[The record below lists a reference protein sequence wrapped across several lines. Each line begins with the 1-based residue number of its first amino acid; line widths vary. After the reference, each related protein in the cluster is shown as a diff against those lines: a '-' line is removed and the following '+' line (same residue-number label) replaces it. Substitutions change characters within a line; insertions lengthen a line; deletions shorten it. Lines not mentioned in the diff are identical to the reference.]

1 MHTDAPAAVAPH
13 DPVAAAVAHEPATC
27 EPATWEG
34 APGFG
39 QWRLDP
45 RTRHVTRSPSL
56 VRLLGAQ
63 PGARSVPFAEH
74 FACYHPDDRA
84 GLVARIEGILD
95 GRRPAIPYQARARIV
110 RPDGTVLDVIVQ
122 GLPEQ
127 GPDGTLVALHGL
139 LLDVSD
145 LVRSERRAHETDTL
159 LHGTLDSMDQGLV
172 VLDAAQRVR
181 VFNRSAADLLD
192 LPETVLRAG
201 VAFPDIHAYQ
211 RARGDFAAAET
222 DLRLGMIGR
231 DLRAL
236 PPLFDWRLPSG
247 LILEVRR
254 SPLPDGGAV
263 LTFSDVTQNRIA
275 ERAVEESERRYR
287 LLAENAT
294 DIIIWSDLT
303 TCRRY
308 VSPAVRA
315 VLGYDPEDLIG
326 TQPLDFVHPDEVA
339 EYRRVLGDL
348 TGGRAARALTS
359 QRYRHRDGHWVW
371 LEISFSLTHDRATG
385 APDGYVAT
393 LRDVSARKAAED
405 ALRLSEAR
413 YRALADALPQLVWIA
428 STETGDATYVNRRFE
443 DYYGPIGPTRAARI
457 ARNHPDD
464 AERMERLWSE
474 ARTRRAAYE
483 VEGRL
488 RRHDGT
494 YRWHKLVLLPIWQGP
509 TMVGMLGTALDI
521 DEIVAARREVE
532 DASSLL
538 HLAQQAAHAGT
549 WHLDLDSGR
558 IEWSAESARLHGI
571 ETDRS
576 YALDTADW
584 LALIDRGDGEQA
596 MQIAAAAAAAGETF
610 SIEFRVPAADG
621 GVRWINGV
629 GRGAPGTARRMM
641 GLNIDI
647 TARKAAEAA
656 LLAAKAAADAA
667 RLEAE
672 RASAAKSEFLAAM
685 SHEIRTPLNGV
696 IGYADLLLDEA
707 DLGPTARRHA
717 DRIRTA
723 GAALLTVVNDV
734 LDFSKVEAGQ
744 IEIVPRPFAL
754 ETLIDSAV
762 SIVRP
767 SAERK
772 GLALAAAC
780 GPGLPDWI
788 AGDED
793 RLRQIL
799 LNLLNNA
806 VKFTP
811 AGRIDL
817 SVAAAPGAA
826 AAPRLR
832 FEVRDTGIGIPA
844 DKCDRLFRRFSQV
857 DGSISREYGG
867 TGLGLAISKSLVA
880 LMGGAIGVASAVGH
894 GSTFWFEADLP
905 AAAPAARAEAPAAAV
920 ARGTGFRLLL
930 AEDVPLNQ
938 ELARTILERA
948 GHRIDVVA
956 DGVAAVAAV
965 QARPYDL
972 VLMDVQM
979 PVMDGITATR
989 RIRALD
995 GPAAALPIVAMTAN
1009 VLPQQVAELRTAGL
1023 DDHVG
1028 KPFRTDALLAAIDR
1042 WAGRRRDAAGTRGAD
1057 GAGAPRP
1064 GGAID
1069 RAILDE
1075 MTAMVGRDRM
1085 GDLLAMLAREL
1096 EQRFGPGAAE
1106 GGRERLMLDAHAM
1119 VSAASMVGFTGL
1131 AETCRSVEAACRA
1144 GDDVAP
1150 LRRTLQ
1156 ARAAETIAAIAA
1168 LRAA

>member
-1 MHTDAPAAVAPH
+1 MQTDATRPAAPP
-13 DPVAAAVAHEPATC
+13 DPARPQAAGEPA
-27 EPATWEG
+27 PWDG

-45 RTRHVTRSPSL
+45 CTRRVTRSANL
-56 VRLLGAQ
+56 ARLLGT
-63 PGARSVPFAEH
+63 PGACDLPLAEH
-74 FACYHPDDRA
+74 VACYHPDDRA
-84 GLVARIEGILD
+84 ALVARLEGILE
-95 GRRPAIPYQARARIV
+95 GSRPAIPYQARARVV
-110 RPDGTVLDVIVQ
+110 RPDGTVLDAIIQ
-122 GLPEQ
+122 GLPES
-127 GPDGTLVALHGL
+127 GPDGALVALHGL
-139 LLDVSD
+139 ILDVTD
-145 LVRSERRAHETDTL
+145 LVQSERRARETDMIL
-159 LHGTLDSMDQGLV
+159 RGTLDSMEQGLV
-172 VLDAAQRVR
+172 VLDAGRRVR
-181 VFNRSAADLLD
+181 AFNRSAADLLD
-192 LPETVLRAG
+192 LPDDILRAG
-201 VAFPDIHAYQ
+201 VALPDIHAYQ
-211 RARGDFAAAET
+211 RARGDFAEAGSDPGFAT
-222 DLRLGMIGR
+222 AGR
-231 DLRAL
+231 GRGPL

-247 LILEVRR
+247 LILEVRC
-254 SPLPDGGAV
+254 SALPDGGTV
-263 LTFSDVTQNRIA
+263 LTFGDVTQNRIA
-275 ERAVEESERRYR
+275 ERALEESERRYR

-303 TCRRY
+303 ARRRY

-315 VLGYDPEDLIG
+315 VLGYDPQDLIG
-326 TQPLDFVHPDEVA
+326 THPLDFVHPDEVGA
-339 EYRRVLGDL
+339 YRRVLDEL
-348 TGGRAARALTS
+348 TGGRASRALTS

-428 STETGDATYVNRRFE
+428 SIETGDASYVNRRFE

-457 ARNHPDD
+457 ARTHPDD

-474 ARTRRAAYE
+474 APTRRAPYE

-488 RRHDGT
+488 QRHDGP
-494 YRWHKLVLLPIWQGP
+494 YRWHKIVLLPIWQGE

-521 DEIVAARREVE
+521 DEIVTARREVE
-532 DASSLL
+532 AASSLL

-558 IEWSAESARLHGI
+558 IEWSPESARLHGI
-571 ETDRS
+571 ETDRNHV
-576 YALDTADW
+576 LDTRDW
-584 LALIDRGDGEQA
+584 LALIDRGDGERA
-596 MQIAAAAAAAGETF
+596 MEIAAAAAAAGETF
-610 SIEFRVPAADG
+610 SIEFRVPTSDG

-629 GRGAPGTARRMM
+629 GRGAPGQARRMI
-641 GLNIDI
+641 GLNIDV

-656 LLAAKAAADAA
+656 LLDAKAAADAA
-667 RLEAE
+667 CLQAE

-696 IGYADLLLDEA
+696 IGYADLLLDGT
-707 DLGPTARRHA
+707 DLGPAARRNA

-754 ETLIDSAV
+754 EALIDNAV

-772 GLALAAAC
+772 GLALTVAL

-788 AGDED
+788 EGDED

-806 VKFTP
+806 MKFT
-811 AGRIDL
+811 ASGGIDL
-817 SVAAAPGAA
+817 SVRVSPDAASATGGT
-826 AAPRLR
+826 RLR
-832 FEVRDTGIGIPA
+832 FAVRDTGIGIPT

-867 TGLGLAISKSLVA
+867 TGLGLAISKSLVT
-880 LMGGAIGVASAVGH
+880 LMGGTIGVASTVGH

-905 AAAPAARAEAPAAAV
+905 AAFPPARETAPASAIARA
-920 ARGTGFRLLL
+920 TGRRLLL

-938 ELARTILERA
+938 DLARTILERA
-948 GHRIDVVA
+948 GHAVDVVA

-965 QARPYDL
+965 QQRSYDL

-979 PVMDGITATR
+979 PVMDGIAATR
-989 RIRALD
+989 RIRAL
-995 GPAAALPIVAMTAN
+995 GGAAGRLPILAMTAN
-1009 VLPQQVAELRTAGL
+1009 VLPQQVAELRAAGL
-1023 DDHVG
+1023 DDHIG
-1028 KPFRTDALLAAIDR
+1028 KPFRADALLAAIDR
-1042 WAGRRRDAAGTRGAD
+1042 WAGPRAEPPRRGGT
-1057 GAGAPRP
+1057 
-1064 GGAID
+1064 ID
-1069 RAILDE
+1069 RATLDE
-1075 MTAMVGRDRM
+1075 MTAMVGRARM
-1085 GDLLAMLAREL
+1085 GDLLAMLAKEL
-1096 EQRFGPGAAE
+1096 AERFGPAAPD
-1106 GGRERLMLDAHAM
+1106 GDRTRLMGDAHAM
-1119 VSAASMVGFTGL
+1119 VSAASMIGFVDL
-1131 AETCRSVEAACRA
+1131 AATCRAFETACRA
-1144 GDDVAP
+1144 GDDVTALLST
-1150 LRRTLQ
+1150 LRAQ
-1156 ARAAETIAAIAA
+1156 AAATIDEIAV